1 MVANFS
7 LPMGE
12 AYTQPLRRV
21 RDRRGLT
28 AHAPESSFNVSFQI
42 RASTFYR
49 RDLTHY
55 SHRTVLPGGDPL
67 HHHDTDTI
75 SYRPV
80 TWDDIHTCC
89 QIAATSFQE
98 DEIANFD
105 NLTYMQQYAGE
116 YFWCASLPADEDHDH
131 QCKKDIIIGF
141 ISSSRCMDFAKE
153 CISKHDPKGSILAIH
168 SVVVD
173 PKFQY
178 QDIATAMMQN
188 YLTQIVHLSNLIDT
202 SGFQTVKLLAR
213 SDMLSCYV
221 DMGFLVLRPSPISRE
236 NGYEL
241 EARQDIMKSL
251 IRDLHY
257 IAQPLRAISR
267 STSNPDEGIGGTL
280 LVIGREQRRAKLHNE
295 LSKLGIDPYE
305 IEHHQERFGTAAI
318 RTYNSFLLPKSAGA
332 LAVAESPTRPR
343 VVANNISF
351 LVREFK
357 ADQERWLRN
366 VDLNRS
372 VRDEVKI
379 VGVTSE
385 TGSKHPITII
395 LDNIRSAHNVGN
407 ILRLAEATQVDSVR
421 LCGMTPRP
429 PHPKV

>member
-1 MVANFS
+1 
-7 LPMGE
+7 
-12 AYTQPLRRV
+12 
-21 RDRRGLT
+21 
-28 AHAPESSFNVSFQI
+28 
-42 RASTFYR
+42 
-49 RDLTHY
+49 
-55 SHRTVLPGGDPL
+55 
-67 HHHDTDTI
+67 
-75 SYRPV
+75 
-80 TWDDIHTCC
+80 
-89 QIAATSFQE
+89 
-98 DEIANFD
+98 
-105 NLTYMQQYAGE
+105 
-116 YFWCASLPADEDHDH
+116 
-131 QCKKDIIIGF
+131 
-141 ISSSRCMDFAKE
+141 
-153 CISKHDPKGSILAIH
+153 
-168 SVVVD
+168 
-173 PKFQY
+173 
-178 QDIATAMMQN
+178 
-188 YLTQIVHLSNLIDT
+188 
-202 SGFQTVKLLAR
+202 
-213 SDMLSCYV
+213 MLVC
-221 DMGFLVLRPSPISRE
+221 F
-236 NGYEL
+236 
-241 EARQDIMKSL
+241 
-251 IRDLHY
+251 
-257 IAQPLRAISR
+257 AQPLRAISR

-385 TGSKHPITII
+385 TGSKLPITII

-407 ILRLAEATQVDSVR
+407 ILRLAEAAQVDSVR